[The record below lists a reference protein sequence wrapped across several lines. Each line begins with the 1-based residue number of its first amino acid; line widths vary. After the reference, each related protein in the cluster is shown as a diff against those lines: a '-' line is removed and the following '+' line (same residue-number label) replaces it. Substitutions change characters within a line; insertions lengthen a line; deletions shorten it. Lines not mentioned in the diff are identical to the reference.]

1 VPRYVELVR
10 PDPAGIV
17 NAKDLPH
24 PLPFNLAPRDFLRMV
39 EDIQDVLHEINAMMH
54 ERGYRRLE
62 ELLDPAGFSGMV
74 SRSGVTRLA
83 SASHTLV
90 VNQKHNGYPDLLV
103 DGRYPGNAVQHG
115 EGGLEV
121 KASRALL
128 GWQTHGP
135 RAGWFC
141 VIQFELDDRDEI
153 ALFDREPTKVR
164 AVLVAEV
171 AMDDWSWQPAGEGRI
186 RSGTASLRASGVVK
200 CRAGAVWIDPEIKS
214 THDQLLIKARAD
226 AFRDDRPRL
235 IEQAIRQNDGSASE
249 EHILGELSPV
259 SPVNQVQLMRGIK
272 STLNGLKKQGRVIRA
287 GKSWAVAG
295 EAKTPEPVSEASSAA
310 NAT

>member
-1 VPRYVELVR
+1 MTGRCGGTWLS
-10 PDPAGIV
+10 
-17 NAKDLPH
+17 KDDR
-24 PLPFNLAPRDFLRMV
+24 NG
-39 EDIQDVLHEINAMMH
+39 
-54 ERGYRRLE
+54 GY
-62 ELLDPAGFSGMV
+62 

-90 VNQKHNGYPDLLV
+90 LNQKHNGYPDLLV

-121 KASRALL
+121 KGSRALL

-171 AMDDWSWQPAGEGRI
+171 AMDDWSWQLAGEGRI
-186 RSGTASLRASGVVK
+186 RCGTASLCASGVVK
-200 CRAGAVWIDPEIKS
+200 CRAGAVWIDPAFKS
-214 THDQLLIKARAD
+214 THDQLLTKARAD

-235 IEQAIRQNDGSASE
+235 VEQAIRQNGGKASE
-249 EHILGELSPV
+249 EHLLGELSPV
-259 SPVNQVQLMRGIK
+259 SPVDQAQLARGIK
-272 STLNGLKKQGRVIRA
+272 STLDGLRKRGRVVRN
-287 GKSWAVAG
+287 GKRWAVAG
-295 EAKTPEPVSEASSAA
+295 EAKTPEPVQGQGEPGESPDTEGPDAVGTSA
-310 NAT
+310 N